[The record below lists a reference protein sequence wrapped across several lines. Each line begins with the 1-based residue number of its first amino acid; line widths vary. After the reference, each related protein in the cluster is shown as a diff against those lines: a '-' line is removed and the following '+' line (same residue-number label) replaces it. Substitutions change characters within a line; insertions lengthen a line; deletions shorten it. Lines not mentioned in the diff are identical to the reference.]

1 MLNKKISVKI
11 SKCIEV
17 NKEQYTNLKIIPSKS
32 CKNTN
37 TDKILILA
45 NTMYRKIN
53 HLIKIENKK
62 LIINSRLKL
71 SYYIHFTKD
80 KVEFYF
86 IVPTV
91 FLNQIITKL
100 SEIWKNVEINEVV
113 DIPISLN
120 EGTKYQ
126 LYHKLNDALS
136 LDVDKRSN
144 DLLNANMSILEV
156 LKDDESIG
164 IFYNFIPSGQREQE
178 YFKKHSNRAIEEY
191 KQGTNL
197 KKNKNIIDLG
207 IVSLK
212 FTLEFIEDLLKGLVG
227 SNKTI
232 SKRASIEKNIS
243 TSTQKK
249 LKGDTIKTQIII
261 GAKSSSKNREKQLC
275 NSLYNTFSS
284 IEGDNQLKSKEI
296 KKDIDFYK
304 SNLGVDYNNISTLE
318 GGNFINIPGREL
330 IEQYKVIKHNKVLEL
345 KAPRCLEN
353 GEVRIG
359 TVKYKDTKQEV
370 YYSTDK
376 EIKKL
381 GRVLLGGMGAG
392 KDYYM
397 TNMAKDIIK
406 ANRGLVVIDYIDTC
420 QLADSIKKITPKEK
434 LIEIDCSNPKT
445 LQTLAYGE
453 FRYEDSDE
461 EYLKINIC
469 MQKAQQYN
477 FLLDTINDVNSSL
490 TPRMLRYLGA
500 SAVIAFRNNQD
511 ASLKDVIDILRNPN
525 KRQKEIDKLPQ
536 QAKDML
542 KDEIGDLE
550 DLSKICKNG
559 SVENSDSKID
569 GIIDRISKLK
579 SSSVFT
585 KLAYTEQGNNNIDFI
600 KVLNEGKVVL
610 IKIPAKEFSKNMR
623 SLLATFYLQKVW
635 IAKERGAKQ
644 TQTELFIN
652 EIHQSQHCQILMED
666 ILVEC
671 RKFNLTPTLAIH
683 YLNQLTKKLKESVL
697 ASGASFLLLSGCD
710 VKAFQELSHIF
721 EKDGYSEQDLVELER
736 YHSLCMVKNEETS
749 YSCFIAKLPS

>member
-1 MLNKKISVKI
+1 MFNKKISVKI

-17 NKEQYTNLKIIPSKS
+17 NKEEYTNLKIIPSKS

-53 HLIKIENKK
+53 QLIRIENKK
-62 LIINSRLKL
+62 LIISSRLKL
-71 SYYIHFTKD
+71 SYYIRFTKD

-100 SEIWKNVEINEVV
+100 SEIWKNVEINEVA
-113 DIPISLN
+113 DIPINLN

-156 LKDDESIG
+156 LKDDESVG

-191 KQGTNL
+191 KQGISL
-197 KKNKNIIDLG
+197 KKNKNIIDFG
-207 IVSLK
+207 VVSLK
-212 FTLEFIEDLLKGLVG
+212 FIVEFIEDLIKGLFSS
-227 SNKTI
+227 SNTI
-232 SKRASIEKNIS
+232 SKKHSIERNIS
-243 TSTQKK
+243 SSTQKK

-261 GAKSSSKNREKQLC
+261 GAKSSNKNREKQLC

-304 SNLGVDYNNISTLE
+304 SNLGVDYNNTSTLE
-318 GGNFINIPGREL
+318 GGNFINIAGREL

-397 TNMAKDIIK
+397 ANMAKDIIK

-542 KDEIGDLE
+542 KDEISDLE

-579 SSSVFT
+579 SSSIFT

-600 KVLNEGKVVL
+600 KALNEGKVVL

-635 IAKERGAKQ
+635 IAKERGAKE

-736 YHSLCMVKNEETS
+736 YHSLCVVKNEETS

>member
-1 MLNKKISVKI
+1 MLNKRISVKL

-17 NKEQYTNLKIIPSKS
+17 NKEEYTNLKIIPSKS

-62 LIINSRLKL
+62 LIISSRLKL

-100 SEIWKNVEINEVV
+100 SEIWKNVEINEVI
-113 DIPISLN
+113 DIPINLN

-207 IVSLK
+207 VVSLK

-227 SNKTI
+227 SNKNI
-232 SKRASIEKNIS
+232 SKRTSIEKNIS

-261 GAKSSSKNREKQLC
+261 GAKSKSKNREKQLC

-284 IEGDNQLKSKEI
+284 IEGDNQLKTKEI

-318 GGNFINIPGREL
+318 GGNFINIAGREL

-345 KAPRCLEN
+345 KAPKCLEN

-397 TNMAKDIIK
+397 VNMAKDIIK
-406 ANRGLVVIDYIDTC
+406 SNRGLVVIDYIDTC
-420 QLADSIKKITPKEK
+420 QLAENIKKITPKDK

-461 EYLKINIC
+461 EHQKINIC

-511 ASLKDVIDILRNPN
+511 ASLKDVIDILKNPN
-525 KRQKEIDKLPQ
+525 KRQIEIDKLPLE
-536 QAKDML
+536 AKDIL
-542 KDEIGDLE
+542 EDEISDLD

-569 GIIDRISKLK
+569 GIMDRISKLK
-579 SSSVFT
+579 SSSIFT
-585 KLAYTEQGNNNIDFI
+585 KLAYTNKGDNNIDFI
-600 KVLNEGKVVL
+600 KALNEGKVVL

-635 IAKERGAKQ
+635 IAKERGAKE

-697 ASGASFLLLSGCD
+697 ASGSSFLLLSGCD

-736 YHSLCMVKNEETS
+736 YHSLCVVKNEETS

>member
-37 TDKILILA
+37 TDKILLLA

-53 HLIKIENKK
+53 QLIRIENKK
-62 LIINSRLKL
+62 LIINSRAKL
-71 SYYIHFTKD
+71 SFYIRFTKD

-91 FLNQIITKL
+91 FLNQVITKL
-100 SEIWKNVEINEVV
+100 SEIWKNVEINEVT

-136 LDVDKRSN
+136 LEVDKRSN
-144 DLLNANMSILEV
+144 DLLNANMSVLEV

-178 YFKKHSNRAIEEY
+178 YFKKHSNKAIEDY
-191 KQGTNL
+191 KQGIGL

-207 IVSLK
+207 VVSLK
-212 FTLEFIEDLLKGLVG
+212 FILEFIEDLIKGLFSS
-227 SNKTI
+227 SNTI
-232 SKRASIEKNIS
+232 SKKHSIERNIS
-243 TSTQKK
+243 SSTQKK

-397 TNMAKDIIK
+397 VNMAKDIIK

-420 QLADSIKKITPKEK
+420 QLADNIKKITPKEK

-453 FRYEDSDE
+453 FRYEDSNE

-511 ASLKDVIDILRNPN
+511 ASLKDVIDILRNPS

-542 KDEIGDLE
+542 KDEIDDLE

-585 KLAYTEQGNNNIDFI
+585 KLAYTRQGNNNIDFI
-600 KVLNEGKVVL
+600 KALNEGKVVL